1 MTKILSNI
9 DFYNDMASEYDDMIS
24 FNSAVRSKEK
34 LLKKFIDANTKT
46 VTNIGCGSGVDSIAL
61 SLLGLESYRFF

>member
-9 DFYNDMASEYDDMIS
+9 DFYNNIAAEYDDMIS

-46 VTNIGCGSGVDSIAL
+46 VTDIGCGSGVDSIAL
-61 SLLGLESYRFF
+61 SLLGLESYRPF